1 LKVKARSGGWFQQL
15 MVLSIVL
22 SSLLTILLELTNDSS
37 VGNLISKV
45 LLDLKLQP
53 MVKLSLILIFVSVEV
68 EHQTLL
74 SLSQPTTTFL
84 SAMDT
89 MKYMSIAVLKSLT
102 SVLPIP
108 TIKI

>member
-45 LLDLKLQP
+45 LLDLKLPP
-53 MVKLSLILIFVSVEV
+53 MVKLSLIIFVSVEV

-89 MKYMSIAVLKSLT
+89 MKWMSIAVLKSLT

>member
-1 LKVKARSGGWFQQL
+1 

-37 VGNLISKV
+37 VGNHISKV
-45 LLDLKLQP
+45 LLDLKLPP
-53 MVKLSLILIFVSVEV
+53 MVKLSLIIFVSVEV

-89 MKYMSIAVLKSLT
+89 MKWMSIAVLKSLT

>member
-1 LKVKARSGGWFQQL
+1 

-74 SLSQPTTTFL
+74 SLSQPTSFL

-89 MKYMSIAVLKSLT
+89 MKWMSIAVLKSLT